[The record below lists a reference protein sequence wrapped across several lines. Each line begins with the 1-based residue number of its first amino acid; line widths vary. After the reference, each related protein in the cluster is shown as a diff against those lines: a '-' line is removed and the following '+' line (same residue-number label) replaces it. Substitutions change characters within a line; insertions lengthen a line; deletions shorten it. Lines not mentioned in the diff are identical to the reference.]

1 MNIKNYKDNHY
12 ALIKKN
18 VMRFLAK
25 GPNSFKNILLNS
37 DGLFPLDLIYVL
49 DNMISDSEI
58 ILKKKL
64 YSLSRDIG
72 IITINKS
79 TDLELHLPP
88 PHLHDC
94 DWRFTKSTIEYIC
107 EEILVDICET
117 NHILLLGAPTI
128 LVGLLQYDPIPNIHL
143 IDSNISIIDFFKKT
157 FNTPKISVH
166 CLNLLIN
173 NWKFNNQIE
182 KVFLDP
188 PWYPEYYAAFLIQ
201 ASLVTDIGSTVNL
214 VLPAINTRHTAYN
227 ERWKILDISRQ
238 LGFSIKSLKSGIIE
252 YETPEFEKSSIKF
265 HNIDGIND
273 WRVAD
278 LITLKKFEYVDT
290 KIINRIRKDNVKKFD
305 GEEWFEIIINN
316 YKIKIKGPFNDY
328 HIIPKLIS
336 IEENNVLPSVS
347 RRYVNRKNIDLWL
360 SDNRVF
366 KVEGHAAFL
375 YALLS
380 MADKKTPNHLK
391 DISQINFD
399 AALRY
404 LREIL

>member
-1 MNIKNYKDNHY
+1 MNIKNYADSQY

-18 VMRFLAK
+18 IIRFLAK

-49 DNMISDSEI
+49 YNMISDGEI
-58 ILKKKL
+58 ILKNKL
-64 YSLSRDIG
+64 YSLTREIK
-72 IITINKS
+72 IIPISKS

-94 DWRFTKSTIEYIC
+94 DWRFTKSTIEYVC
-107 EEILVDICET
+107 VKILEDVFET
-117 NHILLLGAPTI
+117 DHILLLGAPTI

-143 IDSNISIIDFFKKT
+143 IDSNISVIDFFKKT
-157 FNTPKISVH
+157 LNTPKISVH

-173 NWKFNNQIE
+173 NWKFNEYIE

-201 ASLVTDIGSTVNL
+201 ASLVTDIGSTVDL
-214 VLPAINTRHTAYN
+214 VLPAINTRHTANY

-238 LGFSIKSLKSGIIE
+238 LGFSIKSLKSGVVK

-278 LITLKKFEYVDT
+278 LITFKKYENVDT
-290 KIINRIRKDNVKKFD
+290 KIIDRIRKDNVKKYD
-305 GEEWFEIIINN
+305 REEWFEIIINN
-316 YKIKIKGPFNDY
+316 YKIKLKGPFNDY
-328 HIIPKLIS
+328 NVIPKLIS
-336 IEENNVLPSVS
+336 IEKNDILPSVS
-347 RRYVNRKNIDLWL
+347 RRYANRKNIDLWL

-366 KVEGHAAFL
+366 KVEGRAAFL

-380 MADKKTPNHLK
+380 MANKKISNHLR
-391 DISQINFD
+391 DISQLNVD
-399 AALRY
+399 AALHY
-404 LREIL
+404 LKKIL